1 MHLIDTAL
9 QLVSLASAGF
19 DAEQYAIWSR
29 DSGESR
35 RRIADTKK
43 VLANVVPEAFWPS
56 EGGGGAAASESD
68 PQPV

>member
-9 QLVSLASAGF
+9 QLLSLASAGF
-19 DAEQYAIWSR
+19 DAEQYAIWSH

-43 VLANVVPEAFWPS
+43 VLANVAPEAFWPS
-56 EGGGGAAASESD
+56 EGGGAAASESD